1 MFTAIRRITKAGFV
15 GFWRNAYVS
24 LAAIFVLMVVLFVI
38 GATMFVDQLLTT
50 SLTTLQSKVDINVY
64 FVPEASDEDIKAIK
78 DAVTALPDVKTV
90 TYTSREEALANYRES
105 KKDDQI
111 AMQALDELDDNPLG
125 ANIAIQATDLSQYES
140 ISQFLEEQ
148 KINGSPQ
155 KPVIDTINYSRNK
168 EAINK
173 LNSIMSA
180 VERSS
185 SIATLVLILAAILI
199 TFNTIRLAI
208 YTAREE
214 ISIMRLVGA
223 SNMFI
228 RGPFLLQ
235 GIMYG
240 FVAGV
245 LSLVIWYPIMVW
257 IGPRTA
263 DFFEFNLFNY
273 FVTDFG
279 HIFAV
284 IIGTGIVLGFVSS
297 ILAITR
303 YLRV

>member
-1 MFTAIRRITKAGFV
+1 MFTAIRRITRAGFV

-24 LAAIFVLMVVLFVI
+24 LASIFVLMVVLFVI
-38 GATMFVDQLLTT
+38 GATMFIDQLLTT
-50 SLTTLQSKVDINVY
+50 SLRALQSKVDINVY
-64 FVPEASDEDIKAIK
+64 FVPTAAEGDIIAIR
-78 DAVTALPDVKTV
+78 DAVTALPDVASV
-90 TYTSREEALANYRES
+90 TYTTREEALAQFRERYRNNE
-105 KKDDQI
+105 I
-111 AMQALDELDDNPLG
+111 TMQALNELDDNPLG
-125 ANIAIQATDLSQYES
+125 ANLAIQARELSQYET

-148 KINGSPQ
+148 RMRTAQN
-155 KPVIDTINYSRNK
+155 PVIETVNYGRNK
-168 EAINK
+168 EAIDT
-173 LNSIMSA
+173 LNSIINT

-185 SIATLVLILAAILI
+185 SIITIVLIFAAILI

-240 FVAGV
+240 LVAGV
-245 LSLVIWYPIMVW
+245 LSLLIWYPIMIW
-257 IGPRTA
+257 LGPKTEA
-263 DFFEFNLFNY
+263 FFEFNLFTY
-273 FVTDFG
+273 FVNDFS
-279 HIFAV
+279 HIFMV
-284 IIGTGIVLGFVSS
+284 VVGTGIVLGFISS
-297 ILAITR
+297 ILAIAR